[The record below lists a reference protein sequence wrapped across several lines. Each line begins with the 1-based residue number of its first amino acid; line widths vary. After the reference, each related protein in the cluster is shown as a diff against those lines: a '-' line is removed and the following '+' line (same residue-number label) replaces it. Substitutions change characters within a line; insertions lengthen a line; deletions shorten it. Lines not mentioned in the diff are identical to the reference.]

1 MNFNFTKEV
10 DIQRAK
16 TRLDHLINKKST
28 SVELTEKRT
37 NKQNSYL
44 HLILGWF
51 AIEHRDTMRYIK
63 ENYFKKLCNPDI
75 FVIERTDKYL
85 GKTFELKSSS
95 DITTEEM
102 RIAIDRFRNWSASE
116 AGIYLPEAN
125 EDQFLKHID
134 EEMKRQAQWL

>member
-51 AIEHRDTMRYIK
+51 AIEYRDTMRYIK